1 LLPSRGADDFVIGWE
16 AIDERGY
23 RHGLT
28 NGNVVAWAAGVI
40 CPMARMLLADGT
52 DASPDTDEGTDHDM
66 TTTG

>member
-40 CPMARMLLADGT
+40 CPMARILLANGT
-52 DASPDTDEGTDHDM
+52 DALTP
-66 TTTG
+66 